1 VAALPLRS
9 TVQSAPGPLL
19 PDFTKGIDP
28 TADATIA
35 SRGAIGQQQKHDLL
49 MTDPS
54 YREVAM
60 NQHSKASSAGAAIVA
75 VLSVVAAVG
84 ALYAPLFLL

>member
-1 VAALPLRS
+1 
-9 TVQSAPGPLL
+9 
-19 PDFTKGIDP
+19 
-28 TADATIA
+28 
-35 SRGAIGQQQKHDLL
+35 